1 MTSGELVRRSVAFGS
16 VLLVLAFAALSA
28 GAIHAQSLDR
38 SLHLP
43 PGWNDEYFERLDQG
57 ITPRTVVAVMDFS
70 GGELLQSHLQF
81 RMSDMLITALVR
93 AGRFTVV
100 ERGRLDMVMEEL
112 TLQESDRI
120 DPATAAQVGRLLG
133 AELVVFGMV
142 TSATEQLVDKFAY
155 DEVQVEVAVDIR
167 AVSTTD
173 GRVVIS
179 ESAQGSDDARIITTA
194 DGRVISGPTDYDPL
208 YVRATVAAL
217 EQVSDLVSNAA
228 PLIGFVI
235 SVRDRSVVIDLGAGR
250 GVQLNDRFIVFR
262 RGQELLHPVT
272 NERIGWEKT
281 VLAVL
286 EVRVVEAS
294 LSTGEVMVTVDRDV
308 VIVPGDLVIFE
319 QAGDQ

>member
-1 MTSGELVRRSVAFGS
+1 
-16 VLLVLAFAALSA
+16 
-28 GAIHAQSLDR
+28 AQSVDR

-43 PGWNDEYFERLDQG
+43 PGWNDEYFERLDEG
-57 ITPRTVVAVMDFS
+57 VTPRTVVAVMDFS

-81 RMSDMLITALVR
+81 SMSDMLITALVR

-100 ERGRLDMVMEEL
+100 ERDRLDMVMEEL

-120 DPATAAQVGRLLG
+120 DPATAAEVGRLLG

-179 ESAQGSDDARIITTA
+179 ESAQGLDDARIITTA
-194 DGRVISGPTDYDPL
+194 DGRIVSGPTDYDPL
-208 YVRATVAAL
+208 YVRATAAAL
-217 EQVSDLVSNAA
+217 DQVSDLVSNTA

-235 SVRDRSVVIDLGAGR
+235 SVNDRSAVIDLGAGR

-262 RGQELLHPVT
+262 RGQELRHPVT
-272 NERIGWEKT
+272 RERIGWQKT

-294 LSTGEVMVTVDRDV
+294 LSTGEIVVVADRDFA
-308 VIVPGDLVIFE
+308 IVPGDLVIFE
-319 QAGDQ
+319 RAGDH